1 MKNSVKV
8 LVVLFMALLGASSHA
23 QIFGIEAGLGLSSA
37 VSPDTY
43 VNDLYGRTLGVKL
56 GGTIEFDVTDDLY
69 LGSGLMFAKKG
80 ASTTEDNLN
89 MYYLQ
94 LPLSARYNI
103 FELGGSGS
111 FYAASGFYLASAIAA
126 KQGNITYT
134 IGEDV
139 KGFDFGLNVGFGVL
153 FNDQIQLGLS
163 YEGGFLD
170 FSGNENNVLKNTAL
184 LVTFG
189 YKFGM

>member
-1 MKNSVKV
+1 MKKSLKV
-8 LVVLFMALLGASSHA
+8 LVVATVAFISFSSNA
-23 QIFGIEAGLGLSSA
+23 QIFGIEAGVGLSSA

-43 VNDLYGRTLGVKL
+43 VNDLYGRTLGAKL
-56 GGTIEFDVTDDLY
+56 GGTIEFDITDDLY
-69 LGSGLMFAKKG
+69 LGSGLSFAKKG
-80 ASTTEDNLN
+80 ASTTGDNLSLI
-89 MYYLQ
+89 YVQ
-94 LPLSARYNI
+94 IPLSARYNI
-103 FELGGSGS
+103 FELGRSGS
-111 FYAASGFYLASAIAA
+111 FYAASGFYLATPIGA
-126 KQGNITYT
+126 KQGDVTYT

-189 YKFGM
+189 YKFGV

>member
-1 MKNSVKV
+1 MKKSFKV
-8 LVVLFMALLGASSHA
+8 LVILAVAFISFSSNA
-23 QIFGIEAGLGLSSA
+23 QIFGIEAGVGLSSA

-56 GGTIEFDVTDDLY
+56 GGTIEFDITDDLY

-80 ASTTEDNLN
+80 ASTTGNNLN
-89 MYYLQ
+89 MFYVQ
-94 LPLSARYNI
+94 LPLSARYNM
-103 FELGGSGS
+103 FEIGRSGA
-111 FYAASGFYLASAIAA
+111 FYTSSGFYLATPISA
-126 KQGNITYT
+126 KQGDVTYT

-139 KGFDFGLNVGFGVL
+139 KGFDFGLNIGLGVL

-189 YKFGM
+189 YKFGV

>member
-8 LVVLFMALLGASSHA
+8 LVVLFMALVGASSHA

-153 FNDQIQLGLS
+153 STTKFNWACLTKA
-163 YEGGFLD
+163 GF
-170 FSGNENNVLKNTAL
+170 
-184 LVTFG
+184 
-189 YKFGM
+189 